1 MKKVIIISCMMVL
14 LSSSLVFSQSE
25 KKGTIM
31 GTLGMGVA
39 FRTTVE
45 LETLGSVIF
54 DISLISKPG
63 LALCYT
69 DVTVFSSAGTSR
81 YIMPGAGYDYI
92 REKWHIGVTLR
103 NQ

>member
-1 MKKVIIISCMMVL
+1 
-14 LSSSLVFSQSE
+14 
-25 KKGTIM
+25 M